1 MSSAH
6 IHEVEIILFVSDQE
20 KSTRFYTNL
29 LRSLPVLH
37 VKGMTE
43 FNLSSVCKLGLMPN
57 SGIARILT
65 EAVPHPETGYG
76 IPRCE
81 LYLKVDDVESEFEH
95 ALQIGA
101 KAISAPAVRDW
112 GDNVCYLTDPDG
124 HVIAFAAAK

>member
-6 IHEVEIILFVSDQE
+6 IHMVEFILYVRDQE
-20 KSTRFYTNL
+20 KSTRFYSDL

-65 EAVPHPETGYG
+65 EAVPHPETGSG

-81 LYLKVDDVESEFEH
+81 LYLKVDDVDAEFKH
-95 ALQIGA
+95 ALRIGA
-101 KAISAPAVRDW
+101 AALSAPALRDW
-112 GDNVCYLTDPDG
+112 GDKVCYLTDPDG
-124 HVIAFAAAK
+124 HVIAFAGR